1 MTKDKIK
8 QNAPDGAMFY
18 AVDGDDIWYLKAIS
32 GVWFLWVVD
41 SWDKIDT
48 MYVASIRDDLRQI
61 N

>member
-1 MTKDKIK
+1 MDIK
-8 QNAPDGAMFY
+8 KNAPDGVMFY
-18 AVDGDDIWYLKAIS
+18 AVDGDEIWYLKAVS

-41 SWDKIDT
+41 SWDKINP